1 MHVHTHTCTHS
12 HLCTQHIY
20 IYIYIYIYTVCV
32 YIYIRMHKKHK
43 HMQLYIYKHTYNKN
57 IYTNTLSTC
66 VHIYSQV
73 TLSRTVCNHIAIHIK
88 TSIIILPVQLDFLN
102 TLVYPKTN
110 KSHRGMLP
118 ITETLVLQTRSQNQ
132 YHNELLF

>member
-1 MHVHTHTCTHS
+1 MHVHTHTF
-12 HLCTQHIY
+12 TQPSM
-20 IYIYIYIYTVCV
+20 YTV
-32 YIYIRMHKKHK
+32 YIYVCVCVCTYTYTCI
-43 HMQLYIYKHTYNKN
+43 QNTNTCSYTYINTHIIK

-66 VHIYSQV
+66 VHIYSQA
-73 TLSRTVCNHIAIHIK
+73 TLSRTLCNYIAIHIK
-88 TSIIILPVQLDFLN
+88 TSIIMLPVQLDFLN

-132 YHNELLF
+132 YHNGSLF